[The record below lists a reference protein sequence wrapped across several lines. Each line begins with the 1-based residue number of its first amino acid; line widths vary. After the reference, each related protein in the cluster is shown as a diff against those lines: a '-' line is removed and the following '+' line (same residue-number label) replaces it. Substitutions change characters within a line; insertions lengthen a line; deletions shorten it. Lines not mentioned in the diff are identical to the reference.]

1 MRISAS
7 AAVPVIIVAVLLL
20 AVVQSPAK
28 GAGTPPPTPIPT
40 PIIVELFT
48 SEGCSDCPPAD
59 AVLTRLASQ
68 PVPGVQ
74 IIPLG
79 EHVDYWDK
87 QGWRDPFSSNAFSV
101 RQVEYA
107 NALHVESPYTPQ
119 MIVNGRDEFVGSD
132 YGAAA
137 AAVAKAA
144 RDAARQL
151 HVSVTLDP
159 ASGTV
164 VPLHIQAD
172 SPAGEGLRGAAD
184 VFVAVTENGLSSHVG
199 AGENKGRDLHHTA
212 VVRSLTRVGGI
223 AAKART
229 WSGGGEVAMERQ
241 WKAQATTIIV
251 FVQDHSS
258 RAILGA
264 GSARLSPWATRQIQG
279 ESRASSTVSDQST
292 FFESTTR

>member
-1 MRISAS
+1 MRISGS
-7 AAVPVIIVAVLLL
+7 AAVRVVIVAVLFL

-28 GAGTPPPTPIPT
+28 GVGAPPPTSTPIPT

-68 PVPGVQ
+68 PVHGVQ

-107 NALHVESPYTPQ
+107 SALHVESPYTPQ

-132 YGAAA
+132 YGAGA
-137 AAVAKAA
+137 AAVARAA
-144 RDAARQL
+144 RDSAKQL
-151 HVSVTLDP
+151 HVAMALDP

-164 VPLHIQAD
+164 VPLHIQVD
-172 SPAGEGLRGAAD
+172 SPAGDGLRGAAD
-184 VFVAVTENGLSSHVG
+184 VFVAVTEDGLGSHVV

-212 VVRSLTRVGGI
+212 VVRSLTRIGGI

-229 WSGGGEVAMERQ
+229 WSGGGEVTIERQ
-241 WKAQATTIIV
+241 WKAQAAAMTAIVV

-258 RAILGA
+258 RAILGS
-264 GSARLSPWATRQIQG
+264 GSARVSP
-279 ESRASSTVSDQST
+279 
-292 FFESTTR
+292 

>member
-1 MRISAS
+1 MRIFGS
-7 AAVPVIIVAVLLL
+7 AAVPVIIVGIVAALSVSMF
-20 AVVQSPAK
+20 QSPAK
-28 GAGTPPPTPIPT
+28 GAGTPPPT

-74 IIPLG
+74 IIPLS

-101 RQVEYA
+101 RQVEYTS
-107 NALHVESPYTPQ
+107 ALHVESPYTPQ
-119 MIVNGRDEFVGSD
+119 MIVNGHDEFVGSD

-151 HVSVTLDP
+151 HVAVTLDP
-159 ASGTV
+159 ASGMV

-172 SPAGEGLRGAAD
+172 SPAGDGLRGAAD
-184 VFVAVTENGLSSHVG
+184 VFVAVTEDGLGSHVG

-212 VVRSLTRVGGI
+212 VVRSLTRIGGI

-229 WSGGGEVAMERQ
+229 WSAGGEVTMERQ
-241 WKAQATTIIV
+241 WKTQATTV
-251 FVQDHSS
+251 VAFVQDHSS

-264 GSARLSPWATRQIQG
+264 VSARLVA
-279 ESRASSTVSDQST
+279 SR
-292 FFESTTR
+292 